1 MRRAFCLILAVC
13 LLISGCS
20 LSGERMREPVTFY
33 YPRRVYQYGVE
44 DGVIAAEQ
52 REASGH
58 RNDLSYLLALYLIG
72 PTDESLYAPLPR
84 GVRFLKADQQDDT
97 VTLEL
102 TDTTQS
108 MTEAEFTLACACL
121 TMTCLSITDAQSV
134 TILSGSRTVTMSRD
148 NLTLYDNSTEA
159 TEETK

>member
-1 MRRAFCLILAVC
+1 M
-13 LLISGCS
+13 
-20 LSGERMREPVTFY
+20 
-33 YPRRVYQYGVE
+33 
-44 DGVIAAEQ
+44 
-52 REASGH
+52 
-58 RNDLSYLLALYLIG
+58 SYLLALYLIG